1 MADKIVD
8 SVIIGGGLL
17 GCATAYYLA
26 RAGAGTVLL
35 VERGRIGG
43 EASAAT
49 AGGLG
54 VQNKPPTLVSAT
66 HASLGIWSQLSQELG
81 EDVGYRR
88 SGGLNIACDETDFAQ
103 LQRVVAR
110 QQAAGANITLL
121 SSGEACS
128 LVPTLSRNIVGAAY
142 CPDDSFAAPS
152 VAAVAYGDAARRLGV
167 EIWQEVEV
175 RGLTRVYDHFLV
187 NTMRGRVLAARLV
200 NAAGAWTRAIAAML
214 QTSLPLTP
222 MVGQRIILGGEGM
235 DLPHLINHV
244 RDNLSI
250 KQDQSNA
257 IMIGGGW
264 LGKGNLTTR
273 GKQTI
278 PRNVTANLELAG
290 CVLPQL
296 AGRSPRSITLGWDA
310 YTPDRLPLCG
320 HLPGVP
326 NAYVIHGSRRGYSLG
341 PYLGQ
346 ALATII
352 ANDDIP
358 DLARDFLPSR
368 THPPGVQIH
377 THLK

>member
-26 RAGAGTVLL
+26 RAGSGSILL

-66 HASLGIWSQLSQELG
+66 LASLRIWSQLSQELG
-81 EDVGYRR
+81 DDVGYRR
-88 SGGLNIACDETDFAQ
+88 SGGLNVACDETDFAQ
-103 LQRVVAR
+103 LQRVVVR

-121 SSGEACS
+121 SSAEACS
-128 LVPTLSRNIVGAAY
+128 LTPTLSRNIGGAAY

-152 VAAVAYGDAARRLGV
+152 VAAGAYGDAARRLGV
-167 EIWQEVEV
+167 EMWQEVEV
-175 RGLTRVYDHFLV
+175 RGLAKVGGHFRVDTR
-187 NTMRGRVLAARLV
+187 RGRVLATRLV
-200 NAAGAWTRAIAAML
+200 NATGAWSHAVATML

-222 MVGQRIILGGEGM
+222 MVGQRIVLGGEGM

-257 IMIGGGW
+257 VMIGGGW

-273 GKQTI
+273 EKQTI

-290 CVLPQL
+290 RVLPQL
-296 AGRSPRSITLGWDA
+296 AGRSPRSVTLGWDA

-320 HLPGVP
+320 HWPGVP
-326 NAYVIHGSRRGYSLG
+326 NAYVVHGSRRGYSLG

-346 ALATII
+346 SIAAII

-358 DLARDFLPSR
+358 ELARDFLPSR
-368 THPPGVQIH
+368 THPPDVQIH
-377 THLK
+377 TQLK